1 MGKSD
6 FMMRPTLVKVSDP
19 EKQCPIRFRA
29 FCKTQNKPPLR
40 QETLASASPPD
51 VRNGCALPSGCT
63 SDWAAPSLRG
73 QIIRAPG
80 EGIAQFD
87 VRRLRQGI
95 AIPHIRAAE
104 PKLTFRKRTNHLC
117 SVTFA
122 KGSKAYRTLLP
133 SQASEAVD

>member
-1 MGKSD
+1 
-6 FMMRPTLVKVSDP
+6 
-19 EKQCPIRFRA
+19 
-29 FCKTQNKPPLR
+29 
-40 QETLASASPPD
+40 TLASASPPD

-63 SDWAAPSLRG
+63 SDWVAPSLRG

-80 EGIAQFD
+80 EGIAECD

-122 KGSKAYRTLLP
+122 KGSKAYRTFGGNFLTLVVSNP
-133 SQASEAVD
+133 SPRLAWHRRSLRVLSCTQLHPSPEDMHVHS

>member
-1 MGKSD
+1 
-6 FMMRPTLVKVSDP
+6 
-19 EKQCPIRFRA
+19 
-29 FCKTQNKPPLR
+29 
-40 QETLASASPPD
+40 TLASASPPD

-63 SDWAAPSLRG
+63 SDWVAPSLRG

-80 EGIAQFD
+80 EGIAECD

-122 KGSKAYRTLLP
+122 KGSLAFRTLSRKAQ
-133 SQASEAVD
+133 SQIIILHFKLDFTRHRLVSKQDLLG